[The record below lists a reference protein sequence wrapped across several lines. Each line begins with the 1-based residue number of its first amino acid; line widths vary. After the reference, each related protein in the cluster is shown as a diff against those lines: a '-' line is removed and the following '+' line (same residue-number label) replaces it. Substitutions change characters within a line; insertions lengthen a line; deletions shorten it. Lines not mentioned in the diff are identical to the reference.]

1 MALDFFF
8 FFLPLNLFLLSSL
21 ISFTYLPFRQK
32 ILKST
37 EEQELEKRMKMQQ
50 EVVEMRKRNEEFKK
64 FALAGAGQF
73 GSDWVWFMRWCFSY
87 PWWFLKSQ
95 KQKCLSWSVVS
106 VKRCVYL
113 GGWTWVPFISQ
124 WSFPRMFYVHWSFL
138 RACCRSSPSLTVE
151 VTPIFFFFLTP
162 IFWGLFHEFLPCFP
176 K

>member
-1 MALDFFF
+1 
-8 FFLPLNLFLLSSL
+8 
-21 ISFTYLPFRQK
+21 
-32 ILKST
+32 
-37 EEQELEKRMKMQQ
+37 MKMQQ

-151 VTPIFFFFLTP
+151 VTPIFFFFDTHLLRSFPWVLT
-162 IFWGLFHEFLPCFP
+162 LFSQVELISSSFYLLILFLCIR
-176 K
+176 KRRN